1 MAWDSL
7 KILAVVP
14 ARGGSKGI
22 PRKNLSQVG
31 GISLIGHAAKVAT
44 ALHWIDHA
52 VISTDDLDMLEEGK
66 RWGLEAPF
74 LRPQELA
81 QDLTSAVD
89 TWCHAWLSCE
99 DYYHCRFD
107 LSIWLQP
114 TTPLRTPEEVEM
126 TVRALVEGNHQAA
139 ATVSLVPG
147 HFTPQ
152 KILTLNKEG
161 VLQYFDQAGPNHTA
175 RQTIPSYYYRNGLC
189 YAVTRSTLL
198 DKRSIIEE
206 DCVGVIINRP
216 LVNIDEP
223 IELAFA
229 RFMHQSSLNPISN

>member
-22 PRKNLSQVG
+22 PHKNLCHVG
-31 GISLIGHAAKVAT
+31 GLSLIGHAAKVAT
-44 ALHWIDHA
+44 ALPWIDHA
-52 VISTDDLDMLEEGK
+52 IISTDDPEMLEEGK
-66 RWGLEAPF
+66 RYGLEAPF
-74 LRPQELA
+74 VRPPELA

-89 TWCHAWLSCE
+89 TWRHAWLTCE
-99 DYYHCRFD
+99 GYYHCQFD

-114 TTPLRTPEEVEM
+114 TTPLRTPEEVER
-126 TVRALVEGNHQAA
+126 TVRVLVEGNHQAA
-139 ATVSLVPG
+139 ATVSRVPG

-161 VLQYFDQAGPNHTA
+161 ILQYFDQAGANHTA

-198 DKRSIIEE
+198 DKGLIIEE
-206 DCVGVIINRP
+206 DCVGVIIDRP
-216 LVNIDEP
+216 VVNIDEP

-229 RFMHQSSLNPISN
+229 NLLHQSSLNPIST